1 MATSRRRSERSN
13 AIPPPNTADA
23 QSPPL
28 PMLSTNL
35 PGVITALVDQP
46 DTAIVSEFYLPHQ
59 VSQPMVDSSA
69 NTAFDFGRPD
79 LNSACNNEDVS
90 SFDDQQ
96 FPRTSAFNRL
106 SMLNMTSI
114 AKPSH
119 HGRRPASRL
128 IDAFSIYSTLFGDSF
143 WLSSTPSGKES
154 SSSPFSFPTAHP
166 GNEEQ
171 PSLSIVMAVGVDSWP
186 ILPPPQP
193 DSLPSPPMT
202 NVSSAA
208 IAAKARSHREPE
220 VDVRNILPETSA
232 RSRAPTARKRNAEEA
247 IEVRK
252 SKKVKK
258 RPHPT
263 TDISESAIW
272 TYDASTN
279 QLTQVLLR
287 NCIYSLTDHFDRLLL
302 RPPLWQVFYRME
314 RFT

>member
-1 MATSRRRSERSN
+1 
-13 AIPPPNTADA
+13 
-23 QSPPL
+23 
-28 PMLSTNL
+28 
-35 PGVITALVDQP
+35 
-46 DTAIVSEFYLPHQ
+46 
-59 VSQPMVDSSA
+59 MVDSSA

-258 RPHPT
+258 VSKILLQMQPT
-263 TDISESAIW
+263 LIPISTVVISRCFTSPYLLDYNES
-272 TYDASTN
+272 
-279 QLTQVLLR
+279 
-287 NCIYSLTDHFDRLLL
+287 
-302 RPPLWQVFYRME
+302 
-314 RFT
+314 